1 MSDILLDY
9 VFEVDIQE
17 PLPIADV
24 SVLHSVAVVV
34 KAKDGVSDTFAS
46 ITNPSQIANYTDNTD
61 IIQLF
66 NAGMSKIY
74 LVLWDG
80 DDVSDLA
87 GILGANKDKFLTLL
101 VSSDYAESDYGNI
114 YEAIKSY
121 NFVLGKA
128 FVNIETAKIYALK
141 TRHIAF
147 LTSNSTLDGNMFYAF
162 GKLLSAL
169 EWNNQQYIECPNND
183 LITDLNVAKN
193 YSDDRLSF
201 VLTSATYQNRLAFFV
216 AGGQAIAGP
225 YIIENLKIDMQASA
239 LKYINTNRPDY
250 TITQAV
256 LLQNELQKVIDGYI
270 EQELLSGGTVEIE
283 LVNEN
288 FVANGNV
295 SVPQPM
301 ALWGVKVELQQV

>member
-9 VFEVDIQE
+9 VFEVDIIE
-17 PLPIADV
+17 PLPSADV
-24 SVLHSVAVVV
+24 TILRSVAVVV
-34 KAKDGVSDTFAS
+34 KAKEGITDTFVS
-46 ITNPSQIANYTDNTD
+46 IANSGQISNYTNNTD
-61 IIQLF
+61 IVQLF
-66 NAGMSKIY
+66 NAGMSKVY

-80 DDVSDLA
+80 DDVSDLV
-87 GILGANKDKFLTLL
+87 GILDSAKDKFLTLL
-101 VSSDYAESDYGNI
+101 VSSDYGEANYGNI

-121 NFVLGKA
+121 NFVLGKSFISEA
-128 FVNIETAKIYALK
+128 NAKIYAMK
-141 TRHIAF
+141 TRHSGF
-147 LTSNSTLDGNMFYAF
+147 LTIESNKDANMFYSF

-193 YSDDRLSF
+193 YRDDRLSF

-225 YIIENLKIDMQASA
+225 YIIENLKIDLQASA
-239 LKYINTNRPDY
+239 LKYITTNRPDY

-256 LLQNELQKVIDGYI
+256 LLQDEVQKVIDGYI
-270 EQELLSGGTVEIE
+270 EQGLLSGGSVQIK

-288 FVANGNV
+288 FVANGKV
-295 SVPQPM
+295 SVPRPM
-301 ALWGVKVELQQV
+301 ALWGVKVELEQS